1 MVVKDLEQSVVTAEQ
16 PFTAPPNPGKYTLRV
31 HVTSTS
37 VIGIDL
43 TTDVS
48 FTVVEDDVPDLE

>member
-1 MVVKDLEQSVVTAEQ
+1 MFCSFQAVFQ
-16 PFTAPPNPGKYTLRV
+16 APPAPGTYNLRV

-37 VIGIDL
+37 VIGIYETCEL
-43 TTDVS
+43 S